1 MFVGGDAPDAA
12 TDAAAA
18 AAAAHSGSTTN
29 VHPLLSSFINYTHP
43 IKFQGK
49 TLETFS
55 LGLIYNISLN
65 FCLVPYLVYELLQ

>member
-49 TLETFS
+49 T
-55 LGLIYNISLN
+55 
-65 FCLVPYLVYELLQ
+65 